1 MNIDIVKRAFRY
13 IFRGIPVQTVKVDI
27 QQVLYKGLLKGKK
40 IVITGGGHGIG
51 RNIAEKCLAEGAEIL
66 IVGSNEDKLRKTAN
80 ELGGISYIVYDLED
94 VINLDSLYSQIIDM
108 LGCIDCLVCNAG
120 ISLHEGNL
128 LKVTHE
134 QFEKQIR
141 INLESVYF
149 LTQISIKN
157 RVDKQQP
164 INIICISSERG
175 LQCDDLPYGLSKAAL
190 NSFVK
195 GVTRRFYRENVRIN
209 GIAPGITTSDLT
221 KKTNE
226 DDLLLERVVSGR
238 YFLAEEIAEVACFLL
253 SDATKCISGEV
264 IACDAG
270 EYISSY
276 I

>member
-1 MNIDIVKRAFRY
+1 MNIEIVKRALRY
-13 IFRGIPVQTVKVDI
+13 IFRGTPVQIVKVDI
-27 QQVLYKGLLKGKK
+27 KQVQYNSLLKNKK
-40 IVITGGGHGIG
+40 VVVTGGGHGIG
-51 RNIAEKCLAEGAEIL
+51 RNIAEKCLAEGADIL
-66 IVGSNEDKLRKTAN
+66 IIGRNEDKLKKAAH
-80 ELGGISYIVYDLED
+80 ELGDVAYIVYDLED
-94 VINLDSLYSQIIDM
+94 VHNLDKLYSQIIDV
-108 LGCIDCLVCNAG
+108 LGYIDCLVCNAG
-120 ISLHEGNL
+120 VSLHEGNL
-128 LKVTHE
+128 LKVAQE

-141 INLESVYF
+141 INLESIYF
-149 LTQISIKN
+149 LTQIAIKN
-157 RVDKQQP
+157 RIEKKP

-175 LQCDDLPYGLSKAAL
+175 FQCDDLPYGLSKAAL

-221 KKTNE
+221 QKSNE

-238 YFLAEEIAEVACFLL
+238 YFLGEEIAEVVCFLL

-270 EYISSY
+270 EHISSY

>member
-1 MNIDIVKRAFRY
+1 MNINVVKRALRY
-13 IFRGIPVQTVKVDI
+13 IFRGIPVKTVKVDI
-27 QQVLYKGLLKGKK
+27 YQVQYNGLLKGKK

-51 RNIAEKCLAEGAEIL
+51 RNIVEKCLAEGAEIL
-66 IVGSNEDKLRKTAN
+66 IVGSNEDKLRKTAY
-80 ELGGISYIVYDLED
+80 ELGGISYIAYDLED
-94 VINLDSLYSQIIDM
+94 VNNLDRLYSQIIDV
-108 LGCIDCLVCNAG
+108 LGRIDCLVCNAG

-149 LTQISIKN
+149 LTQITIKN
-157 RVDKQQP
+157 RVDKQQL

-175 LQCDDLPYGLSKAAL
+175 FQCDDLPYGLSKAAL

-195 GVTRRFYRENVRIN
+195 GVTKRFYRENVRIN
-209 GIAPGITTSDLT
+209 GIAPGVTTSDLT

-238 YFLAEEIAEVACFLL
+238 YFLGEEIAEVTCFLL